1 MTLTV
6 TTLRPCVVGNNPS
19 QGQPPDGLGLHQPQ
33 VLLQP
38 TVSLQPATQQITLQ
52 PGAPPTPQPGA
63 ILQQQPPQQHIM
75 VSLPQPATPPVS
87 QQTVSL
93 LPGGL
98 VPPWPPGQPPQQV
111 TTTSLMPQ
119 GWVQAPPPGQVLQVV
134 HQLAPPGVGSP
145 AQGPPPA
152 LPPPPQQQPQQQQQ
166 YWPMVINQQGLP
178 PSVQLTPGGQIVA
191 PPPMSQPMPQ
201 PSPPSQQPPQ
211 MVGQTPYSMG
221 QVFNIHYVSASTTT
235 SSVSPSVTT
244 TPTSGSQTP
253 SHSAPTQPVKRRFTE
268 EKPSMTDNENL
279 LGYQVSW

>member
-1 MTLTV
+1 M
-6 TTLRPCVVGNNPS
+6 
-19 QGQPPDGLGLHQPQ
+19 
-33 VLLQP
+33 
-38 TVSLQPATQQITLQ
+38 
-52 PGAPPTPQPGA
+52 
-63 ILQQQPPQQHIM
+63 
-75 VSLPQPATPPVS
+75 
-87 QQTVSL
+87 
-93 LPGGL
+93 
-98 VPPWPPGQPPQQV
+98 PPWPPGQPPQQTL

-152 LPPPPQQQPQQQQQ
+152 LPPPPQQPQQQQ

-201 PSPPSQQPPQ
+201 PSPPCQQPPQ

-221 QVFNIHYVSASTTT
+221 QVYNIHYVSASTTT

-253 SHSAPTQPVKRRFTE
+253 SHSAPSQPVKRRFTE
-268 EKPSMTDNENL
+268 EKPQMTDNENL
-279 LGYQVSW
+279 LGYQVSWWLHLVVMVSHVCATNGCTDMTHHVVWSMCHMSLTVFFSRWYHYQISFPSTHGGHQIVTYCCTIGLYDPTSWTCYMRTHVW